1 MEEWFSKYAVI
12 TPWGILAF
20 TLLFWSVDGHESLS
34 ELATFV
40 DLGLITYLAFI
51 VVLDRVVGKL
61 FYYIAQKKKQQHA
74 EAEKRVLK
82 LMRQLAR
89 ESAGSDDEA
98 EVLQRFIE
106 RVQEEGATT
115 RP

>member
-20 TLLFWSVDGHESLS
+20 SLLYWSVDGHRNLS
-34 ELATFV
+34 DLATFV

-61 FYYIAQKKKQQHA
+61 FYYIAQKKKQQRA
-74 EAEKRVLK
+74 DAEKRVLNR
-82 LMRQLAR
+82 MRQLAR
-89 ESAGSDDEA
+89 ESADNDTEA
-98 EVLQRFIE
+98 AVLQRFIE